1 MFCIIRTKE
10 DGRMK
15 IFLFRCQMNQ
25 KPVEIV
31 YISDSGNISQ
41 RTITIREIE
50 DTKIKAYCH
59 LRRTLRVFKLE
70 NILSV
75 NYKKAA
81 S

>member
-1 MFCIIRTKE
+1 
-10 DGRMK
+10 MK
-15 IFLFRCQMNQ
+15 NFLLRCQMNQ

-31 YISDSGNISQ
+31 YISNSGNISQ
-41 RTITIREIE
+41 RIITIRGIE

-70 NILSV
+70 NILSI